1 MRSTFREKVDR
12 VDPGDTILSL
22 AERLARY
29 GGGGTNC
36 AVPLQVANRNSIRAP
51 SRHWLRHKL

>member
-12 VDPGDTILSL
+12 VDPADTILSL

-29 GGGGTNC
+29 GGGGTDC
-36 AVPLQVANRNSIRAP
+36 ETPR
-51 SRHWLRHKL
+51 